1 MSDMEVIRGTG
12 RRRSIFESGHPSLNS
27 TVLDSDVFFDSR
39 DLINTRS
46 NANHR
51 SHPIITSDDTGG
63 FIESPMGIGTSTRLQ
78 TRRFPVNSDKEFL
91 ILSKLESLKLD
102 ISNWQSIIEYDLIT
116 VESIKNDHT
125 LLKGEIQALYQES
138 IYAHAPER
146 LSNDIIGL
154 VSLIDRLKI
163 AALRLIRNEEHMA
176 ETARVNNVIANNAK
190 QCLSQSAPPPLVITI

>member
-1 MSDMEVIRGTG
+1 M
-12 RRRSIFESGHPSLNS
+12 
-27 TVLDSDVFFDSR
+27 
-39 DLINTRS
+39 
-46 NANHR
+46 
-51 SHPIITSDDTGG
+51 
-63 FIESPMGIGTSTRLQ
+63 Q

-116 VESIKNDHT
+116 VESIKNDHK

-146 LSNDIIGL
+146 LSYDIIGL